1 MKPVTCFLIFFLSIV
16 IIAKAQVKLRDT
28 IKVPDIVDVGCFDI
42 ELKKPYFSGGQKAFS
57 IYLSKNLKYPKV
69 AQLIGIKGKVIIEF
83 TVNKKGKI
91 IEPHALNCIGAGC
104 ESEAEKVFLKSPIWR
119 PGTIHGVPVSVS
131 YSLPISFIIEN
142 LSVKFK
148 DLKASDYGF
157 VFNIKDTLYTLYE
170 AEKIIGKTFNSNR
183 IKIAIPFFN
192 YNKIEKF
199 DMPDKKEVYLVIFKK
214 DEAKK
219 ANYLQAINFQ
229 SLPKL

>member
-1 MKPVTCFLIFFLSIV
+1 MKLVTCLLIFFLSIGY
-16 IIAKAQVKLRDT
+16 ID
-28 IKVPDIVDVGCFDI
+28 DSF
-42 ELKKPYFSGGQKAFS
+42 KKPHFQGGQKAFS
-57 IYLSKNLKYPKV
+57 IYLRKNLKYPKV
-69 AQLIGIKGKVIIEF
+69 AQLIGIKGKVII
-83 TVNKKGKI
+83 TYKVNKKGKI

-119 PGTIHGVPVSVS
+119 PGTINGVPVSVS
-131 YSLPISFIIEN
+131 YSVPISFIIEN

-183 IKIAIPFFN
+183 IKIAVPFFN

-199 DMPDKKEVYLVIFKK
+199 DMPDKKKVYLIIFKK
-214 DEAKK
+214 EEK
-219 ANYLQAINFQ
+219 
-229 SLPKL
+229 